1 MTVAQELVLASPSI
15 SPTDLRRAAGQFATG
30 ITIVTVSSPVGP
42 HGMTANSFTSVSLEP
57 PLLLVSIDLRR
68 RAHGFLK
75 RAERFAIS
83 VLSEEHRELSSRF
96 AGQQGEERQ
105 DTFADVPH
113 TLTADGLPLLSGA
126 LAHFIC
132 RRFAVYP
139 AGDHSLF
146 LGQVEELSY
155 QAGLAPLLYFGGR
168 YHAIG
173 AQR

>member
-1 MTVAQELVLASPSI
+1 MSIAQDLVFSTPAV

-30 ITIVTVSSPVGP
+30 ITIITVSSPKGP
-42 HGMTANSFTSVSLEP
+42 HGMTANSFTSVSLDP
-57 PLLLVSIDLRR
+57 PLLLVSVDLRR
-68 RAHGFLK
+68 RAHAFLE

-83 VLSEEHRELSSRF
+83 VLSEEHRELSARF

-105 DTFADVPH
+105 DTFADVAH
-113 TLTADGLPLLSGA
+113 TLTADGLPLITGA
-126 LAHFIC
+126 LAHFVC

-146 LGQVEELSY
+146 LGQVEQLDY
-155 QAGLAPLLYFGGR
+155 QPGLAPLLYFGGR

-173 AQR
+173 EQK

>member
-1 MTVAQELVLASPSI
+1 MTIAQDIGSASI
-15 SPTDLRRAAGQFATG
+15 AVSPTELRRAAGQFATG
-30 ITIVTVSSPVGP
+30 ITILTVGSPRGP

-57 PLLLVSIDLRR
+57 PLLLVSVDLRR
-68 RAHGFLK
+68 RAHAYLE

-83 VLSEEHRELSSRF
+83 VLSREHRELSDRF
-96 AGQQGEERQ
+96 AGRQGEERQ
-105 DTFADVPH
+105 DSFADVPH

-126 LAHFIC
+126 LAHFVC
-132 RRFAVYP
+132 QRFAVYP

-155 QAGLAPLLYFGGR
+155 QPGLAPLLYFGGR